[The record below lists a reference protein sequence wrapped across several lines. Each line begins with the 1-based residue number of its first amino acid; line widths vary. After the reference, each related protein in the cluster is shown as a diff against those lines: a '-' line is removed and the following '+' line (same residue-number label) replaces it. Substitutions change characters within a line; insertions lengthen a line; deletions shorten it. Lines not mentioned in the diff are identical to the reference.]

1 MDKQTDSKLIYVLLA
16 ISCILGLI
24 LLLIAFAEPV
34 ADAGGTNH
42 PSIASMQIGG
52 DGAER
57 LAYVGNYGFVFICLV
72 FLLIICLAAFG
83 VSAQRRTREF
93 WIYIGGAFAFT
104 MLVSWK
110 LYLGHQAFV
119 ETGETTYSF
128 GFPTP
133 TAWQLYGSWLCAIP
147 LVAIY
152 TFGFRK
158 FIYTKEDEASFNE
171 LLKAKSESD

>member
-1 MDKQTDSKLIYVLLA
+1 MDTRQDSKLIYVLLA
-16 ISCILGLI
+16 ISSALGLI

-34 ADAGGTNH
+34 ADAGGSNH
-42 PSIASMQIGG
+42 PNIASMKIGG
-52 DGAER
+52 DGATR
-57 LAYVGNYGFVFICLV
+57 LAYIGNYGFAFICLV

-83 VSAQRRTREF
+83 VSAKKRTRAF
-93 WIYIGGAFAFT
+93 WIYVGGAFAFT

-110 LYLGHQAFV
+110 LHLGHQAFL
-119 ETGETTYSF
+119 ESGETTYSF

-158 FIYTKEDEASFNE
+158 FIYTKEDEDSFNQ
-171 LLKAKSESD
+171 LLKDKSEAD